1 MKNSNLNVGSGEIK
15 ITQVN
20 KLSPIFCPFAIMY
33 IFVAY
38 SFKGNMEDV
47 SLSKTMEHYVV

>member
-47 SLSKTMEHYVV
+47 SLIKTMEHYVV